1 MASKRLHG
9 PRRPARR
16 RDARTGKGGSRF
28 ALRSVAG
35 QVFLLQLAILLLLV
49 VAATLILTWR
59 AHQAD
64 IRNARE
70 QAHACAGAV
79 AATPSTAAALRSPDP
94 TAGLQPLSLRATR
107 ACGVDFVTVL
117 DRSGVRLSDPVPRLI
132 GTRASGD
139 FSRALDGKA
148 YTEKYHGEPTDSARA
163 VVPVRGADGQVI
175 GIVTAGVDLSTV
187 AAQLDDELPWVTA
200 GAAVALLL
208 AGGGAALVS
217 RRLGRQTHGLG
228 AAEVTR
234 MYEHHDAVLHAVRE
248 GVLVL
253 DGERRLLL
261 ANDEAQRLL
270 NLPEKAL
277 GRPVGAL
284 GLDPGVGDL
293 LASGRAADDEVHAVG
308 ERLLAVNQ
316 RPTGHGDG
324 PAGTVATFRDT
335 TELREIAG
343 QAEGAAQRLD
353 LLYTAGLRIGTSL
366 DVVRTAEE
374 LADVTVPRFAD
385 VTTIDLLDPVIDGR
399 EPLPGPATARRVA
412 LRSAGSAHPLE
423 DVGSRP
429 RVPPVAVD
437 DEGETVT
444 VFEPDLAAAD
454 EWRATDPERAER
466 ILAAGFHSRITVPM
480 RARGTVFGLA
490 GFWRRDQQPFQP
502 EDLASA
508 EELVTRTAVCVDN
521 ARRYARE
528 HSMAVTLQRS
538 LLPGRLPEQNAVDA
552 AYRYLPAQAGVGG
565 DWFDVIPLPGARV
578 ALVVGDVVGHG
589 LHAAATMGRLRTAV
603 HNFSSL
609 DLPPDELL
617 AHLDELVARIDQ
629 DPTRG
634 ADTEPVTGATVL
646 YALYD
651 PTSGRCHLAR
661 AGHPP
666 PVLARPDGTT
676 TVLEAPANLPLG
688 LGTSPFEMREVTLP
702 EGSRLVLYTDG
713 LIRMRGRDLDERIDL
728 LRSAVGHVHDAPEET
743 CTAALEALLPDRS
756 LSDRDDIALLVAR
769 TSKLPPDRVA
779 EWDVPMDPEA
789 VAPVR
794 AACVRQMTAWGLGET
809 AFTVELILSELI
821 TNAVRHGAPPVT
833 VRLLRDRYLTCEVSD
848 ASSTAPHLRRATSA
862 DEGGRGLFLIAQLA
876 QHWGTRYGPH
886 GKTIWAELPLSDSPD
901 DAPV

>member
-9 PRRPARR
+9 PQRPARR

-49 VAATLILTWR
+49 VAATLILAWR

-70 QAHACAGAV
+70 QAHACAGGV

-117 DRSGVRLSDPVPRLI
+117 DRAGVRLSDPVPRLI

-666 PVLARPDGTT
+666 PVLAHPDGTT

-713 LIRMRGRDLDERIDL
+713 LIRMRDRDLDERIDL

-779 EWDVPMDPEA
+779 EWDVPLDPEA

-821 TNAVRHGAPPVT
+821 TNAVRHGAPPPSPSACCVT
-833 VRLLRDRYLTCEVSD
+833 
-848 ASSTAPHLRRATSA
+848 
-862 DEGGRGLFLIAQLA
+862 GI
-876 QHWGTRYGPH
+876 
-886 GKTIWAELPLSDSPD
+886 
-901 DAPV
+901 

>member
-9 PRRPARR
+9 PQRPARR

-49 VAATLILTWR
+49 VAATLILAWR

-70 QAHACAGAV
+70 QAHACAGGV

-117 DRSGVRLSDPVPRLI
+117 DRAGVRLSDPAPHLI

-148 YTEKYHGEPTDSARA
+148 YTEKFHGEPTDSARA
-163 VVPVRGADGQVI
+163 VVPVRDADGRVI

-200 GAAVALLL
+200 GAAIALLL

-270 NLPEKAL
+270 GLPEKVL
-277 GRPVGAL
+277 GRHVGAL
-284 GLDPGVGDL
+284 GLAPGVGDL

-666 PVLARPDGTT
+666 PVLAHPDGTT

-713 LIRMRGRDLDERIDL
+713 LIRMRDRDLDERIDL

-743 CTAALEALLPDRS
+743 CTAAPEALLPDRS

-779 EWDVPMDPEA
+779 EWDVPLDPEA

-886 GKTIWAELPLSDSPD
+886 GKTIWAELPLPDSPD